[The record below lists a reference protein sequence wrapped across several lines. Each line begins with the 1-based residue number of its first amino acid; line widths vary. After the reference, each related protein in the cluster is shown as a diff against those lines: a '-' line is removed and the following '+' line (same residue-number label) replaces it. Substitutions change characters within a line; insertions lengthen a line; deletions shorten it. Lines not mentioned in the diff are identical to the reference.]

1 MTAVP
6 AKVSELERV
15 LVIAPNWIG
24 DAVMSTPML
33 ANLRRGLPKATIDLL
48 VLPRVAPLFEEYPH
62 VNRVLTWSATAT
74 WRDQLAHIRTL
85 RRVKYELALLLPNS
99 FRSAV
104 QAWMI
109 GAHTR
114 VGYATD
120 GRRWFLTHPIP
131 PGYVQPLRRSS
142 AHAHQ
147 DVIHQVDAY
156 LGLIEA
162 LEIPVL
168 ERVPL
173 LVPSPGAEA
182 AADLLWTS
190 QGLRTG
196 EGVVGICPGAASG
209 PAKRW
214 WPERFA
220 ALADR
225 LMTETGVRVVL
236 FGNAN
241 EMALAAQI
249 RARMTQHAVSFTGL
263 DTLSSFMALA
273 ARCRVLVTNDAGSMH
288 VAAAVGT
295 PVVAIFGPT
304 DPRRTAPMTQSATV
318 LRRDLPCSPCFRAV
332 CPYTDHPC
340 MRLIEVE
347 EVYAAVDHM
356 LGFRP

>member
-1 MTAVP
+1 MTAIP
-6 AKVSELERV
+6 AAVSELERV
-15 LVIAPNWIG
+15 LVIAPNWVG

-33 ANLRRGLPKATIDLL
+33 ENLRRGLPKATIDLL
-48 VLPRVAPLFEEYPH
+48 VLPRVAPLFDEHPH
-62 VNRVLTWSATAT
+62 VNRVLAWSATAT
-74 WRDQLAHIRTL
+74 WRDRLAQIREL

-99 FRSAV
+99 FRAAV

-109 GAHTR
+109 GAHAR

-120 GRRWFLTHPIP
+120 GRRWLLTHPVP
-131 PGYVQPLRRSS
+131 PGHVQPFRRRP
-142 AHAHQ
+142 AHTHKDAM
-147 DVIHQVDAY
+147 HQVDAY

-162 LEIPVL
+162 LGIPVL
-168 ERVPL
+168 ERVPSL
-173 LVPSPGAEA
+173 IPSPRAEA
-182 AADLLWTS
+182 AAELLWTS
-190 QGLRTG
+190 YGLRAE

-214 WPERFA
+214 WPDRFA

-225 LMTETGVRVVL
+225 LMAEKGVRVVL

-241 EMALAAQI
+241 EMALAEQI

-273 ARCRVLVTNDAGSMH
+273 TRCRVLVTNDAGCMH

-304 DPRRTAPMTQSATV
+304 DPRRTAPVTGSARV

-332 CPYTDHPC
+332 CPYPDHPC

-347 EVYAAVDHM
+347 EVYEAVERM
-356 LGFRP
+356 LGFRQ